1 MSPRRTFVV
10 AVAWLATVASAMLV
24 FVVRAGSSYS
34 DSSFAAVL
42 GGLVLGI
49 ATNASVGAA
58 LTLRRPGNV
67 VGLVLMLGAAL
78 SAITLLTWIS
88 GAAATAQRGPDDF
101 IAGLLSLIG
110 AIGFFPTL
118 MVSWPLLALLFP
130 TGRLP
135 SRGWRWPVGALFSAL
150 GIALAAGVTYPG
162 QIPGSF
168 ANNPFGSSALSG
180 SEAFLTV
187 GVTVAY
193 ASLPIG
199 LALAIAAVVV
209 RMHRSRG
216 IERAQLK
223 WFVAANLAVGALLTL
238 GFADGGLDIG
248 LYEGIKPTIFDVLAV
263 ASLSLPSVAVGVAI
277 MRYRL
282 YDIDRL
288 ISRSLGYAVVTGIL
302 AVVFAA
308 TAIALSAVL
317 GSLAQGESL
326 AVAGSTLLVVALFGP
341 LRRRAQAAVD
351 RRFDRARYDASLT
364 LHAMTVRLRDDVD
377 LERVEADVL
386 GVVHRTFHPTS
397 SGLWLR
403 ARTATSPR

>member
-1 MSPRRTFVV
+1 MSPRRTLFV
-10 AVAWLATVASAMLV
+10 ALAWLATVASAMLV
-24 FVVRAGSSYS
+24 FVVRGGSSYS
-34 DSSFAAVL
+34 DSSFSAVL

-78 SAITLLTWIS
+78 SAITLLTWVS
-88 GAAATAQRGPDDF
+88 GAAMTAQRGADDDL
-101 IAGLLSLIG
+101 AGVLSLIG
-110 AIGFFPTL
+110 ALGFFPTL
-118 MVSWPLLALLFP
+118 MVSGPLLALLFP

-135 SRGWRWPVGALFSAL
+135 SRGWRWPVGVLFTAL
-150 GIALAAGVTYPG
+150 GIALPFGVVHPG

-168 ANNPFGSSALSG
+168 ANNPFGSTAVSG
-180 SEAFLTV
+180 SEAFWTV

-199 LALAIAAVVV
+199 LALAIAAVVL

-216 IERAQLK
+216 VERAQLK
-223 WFVAANLAVGALLTL
+223 WFVAANVAVGALLTL

-277 MRYRL
+277 LRYNL

-288 ISRSLGYAVVTGIL
+288 ISRSIAYGMVSGIL
-302 AVVFAA
+302 AVVFGALVV
-308 TAIALSAVL
+308 ILSAGL
-317 GSLAQGESL
+317 ATFAQGQTI
-326 AVAGSTLLVVALFGP
+326 AVAASTLTAFVIFQPV
-341 LRRRAQAAVD
+341 LRRVRVVVD
-351 RRFDRARYDASLT
+351 RRFDRTRYDAER
-364 LHAMTVRLRDDVD
+364 TVARFSGRLRDEID
-377 LERVEADVL
+377 LASL
-386 GVVHRTFHPTS
+386 S
-397 SGLWLR
+397 SDLDATIREVIAPRSFGIWLR
-403 ARTATSPR
+403 DDRA